1 MCDICMGKTGGGMT
15 KTQVQDHFYDCCKH
29 KNGMSHERGNVGN
42 LVVLML
48 IFCIPTCRLPLR
60 GVKIVQFYFVG
71 PNQLTAGVRYV

>member
-1 MCDICMGKTGGGMT
+1 MCDICMGKTCGGMT

-42 LVVLML
+42 LVLLML

-60 GVKIVQFYFVG
+60 MSENCYSFTLLARI
-71 PNQLTAGVRYV
+71 N